1 MKMASGIRILVAACA
16 VGLLAAGCSS
26 SKKDTK
32 ASAAKPKDPPIRRV
46 PPGAGKPYPNLASV
60 PKKRP
65 DVGTT
70 QQRLEIEQG
79 LYADRRNA
87 RHVDGPRAGDEERGR
102 SATTG
107 GQKVKARV
115 ITPGRAAAFR
125 PGGGRGAA
133 RVRRPN
139 LALRVGRGGYVT
151 TIFFPNDAT
160 TLPPGAGRRIVQV
173 AELHRYSGGTVR
185 VVGHAIKGGTATK
198 AAARARIVAR
208 GLISLGVPR
217 GRIQAA
223 NAGDRQAR
231 YKDNTRNSRVDIFIT
246 GARRR

>member
-1 MKMASGIRILVAACA
+1 MTSGFRILVVACA

-26 SKKDTK
+26 SKKDPKT
-32 ASAAKPKDPPIRRV
+32 AAAKPSEPPIRRV
-46 PPGAGKPYPNLASV
+46 PPGARKPYPNLASV
-60 PKKRP
+60 PNKRP

-102 SATTG
+102 PATTA
-107 GQKVKARV
+107 GQKVTPQV
-115 ITPGRAAAFR
+115 ITPVRAGGVPRGRRAARRVLR
-125 PGGGRGAA
+125 PD
-133 RVRRPN
+133 
-139 LALRVGRGGYVT
+139 LALKIRRDGYVT
-151 TIFFPNDAT
+151 TVFFPNDAT
-160 TLPPGAGRRIVQV
+160 TLPPGGGRQIVQV
-173 AELHRYSGGTVR
+173 AELHRYTGGTVR
-185 VVGHAIKGGTATK
+185 VVGHAIKGGSAGK
-198 AAARARIVAR
+198 AAARAKIVAN

-217 GRIQAA
+217 GRIRAA

-231 YKDNTRNSRVDIFIT
+231 YKDNNKNSRVDIFIT